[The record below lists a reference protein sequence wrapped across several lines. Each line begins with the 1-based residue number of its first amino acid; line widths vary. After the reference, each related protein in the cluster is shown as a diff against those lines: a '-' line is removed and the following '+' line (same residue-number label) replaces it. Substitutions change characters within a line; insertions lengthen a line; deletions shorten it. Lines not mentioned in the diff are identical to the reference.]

1 MGREAWWYLC
11 PLRAAVPIMKARFS
25 GKADAGILNFLRK
38 CARISTDDCFPARWH
53 SRCERG
59 FSENPRPVISGNVP
73 WKMVAGMS
81 LSDDFDGPSYGHL
94 EKLLQ
99 NARDG
104 SESSLGEILQSFR
117 NYLLLL
123 ADEELGAEVKVKVS
137 PSDVVQ
143 DSFLEARQDFGQ
155 FEGATPEQFHAWV
168 RRILLNNIAN
178 VLRDF
183 CRTARRDISRETS
196 LYDSRQN
203 EIADSGSLV
212 SPSGVAIQN
221 EELDRLQCAL
231 ERLPG
236 HYREVIHWRNSERAS
251 FADIGLYL
259 HRSAEAARKLW
270 IRALEMLQQELDGLN
285 DSSSSGLRGSL

>member
-1 MGREAWWYLC
+1 MKNLPKNASVN
-11 PLRAAVPIMKARFS
+11 LRNRAISS
-25 GKADAGILNFLRK
+25 GCG
-38 CARISTDDCFPARWH
+38 T
-53 SRCERG
+53 
-59 FSENPRPVISGNVP
+59 
-73 WKMVAGMS
+73 MGMS
-81 LSDDFDGPSYGHL
+81 LSDVFDSPSYGQL
-94 EKLLQ
+94 EMLLR

-104 SESSLGEILQSFR
+104 SESSLGEMLQSFR

-123 ADEELGAEVKVKVS
+123 ADDELGPEVKVKVS

-143 DSFLEARQDFGQ
+143 DSFLEARQDFDQ
-155 FEGATPEQFHAWV
+155 FAGATPEQFHAWV
-168 RRILLNNIAN
+168 RRILLNNVAN

-196 LYDSRQN
+196 LFDSRHD
-203 EIADSGSLV
+203 EIVDSGTMV
-212 SPSGVAIQN
+212 SPSGVAIHH
-221 EELDRLQCAL
+221 EELDKLKNAL

-236 HYREVIHWRNSERAS
+236 HYREVIHWRNYERAS
-251 FADIGLYL
+251 FADIGRSL